1 MADRSNKGEDKSAP
15 ASDAEQGSSG
25 PDSDDDG
32 DNGSSSSRRR
42 RRRRRGG
49 SSSRSDDSRDDE
61 VATPR
66 GSTRLEA
73 KRQRRREGR
82 ESGRRKPII
91 TEAEFLARR
100 ESVNRPIAV
109 REGGNALDDEVH

>member
-61 VATPR
+61 VAPAR

-82 ESGRRKPII
+82 ETGRRKPII
-91 TEAEFLARR
+91 TEAEFLAGG
-100 ESVNRPIAV
+100 ESVNRQMQVGERASRI
-109 REGGNALDDEVH
+109 E